1 MAHIDLAGKRALVM
15 GLGVHGGGIG
25 VARFLAKH
33 GARVTV
39 TDLKS
44 ADDLRESLDALA
56 DLPISFALGEHRAS
70 DFAQADMIVR
80 NPAVPRDHELL
91 QEAQARG
98 VPVEME
104 ISLFFQYCPAPITAV
119 TGTKGKTTTALLTG
133 AIYKAMDPR
142 AVVAGNLRVSA
153 LELLDQID
161 ATTPVVLELSSWQ
174 CEGLVTHKQ
183 SPHRACITNLH
194 VDHMNRYKDM
204 AEYAAA
210 KALIFAH
217 QQPGDVVVLN
227 ADQPQGRAWGTQAP
241 ARVIWFSRTQRLDGV
256 YVVGDEIVRQDG
268 ARIDTI
274 ARRSDLPLPGD
285 HNLENAL
292 AAAALGLD
300 AGASAQQIQ
309 AALRGFRGIPHH
321 MEIVRELN
329 GVRWINDSA
338 ATAPA
343 ATIAALKA
351 VGENIVWL
359 GGGTDKKLDFE
370 ALGRSASVRAR
381 HILLLEGD
389 AHYILDSMIRYAG
402 GGRKIYGRYKTL
414 ESIVQAAFEVAQPGD
429 TVLFSPACASFGM
442 FKNEFERGDKFRA
455 LVEALA

>member
-1 MAHIDLAGKRALVM
+1 M

-39 TDLKS
+39 TDLKG
-44 ADDLRESLDALA
+44 ADDLADSLAALA
-56 DLPISFALGEHRAS
+56 DLPITYVLGEHRAA
-70 DFAQADMIVR
+70 DFAQADLIVR
-80 NPAVPRDHELL
+80 NPAVPREHELL

-104 ISLFFQYCPAPITAV
+104 IGLFFKYCPAPITGI

-161 ATTPVVLELSSWQ
+161 ASTPVVLELSSWQ
-174 CEGLVTHKQ
+174 CEGLEAIRQ
-183 SPHRACITNLH
+183 SPQWACITNLH

-210 KALIFAH
+210 KALIFSY

-227 ADQPQGRAWGTQAP
+227 ADQAQGRAWGAQAP
-241 ARVIWFSRTQRLDGV
+241 GRVIWFSRAQRLDGV
-256 YVVGDEIVRQDG
+256 YAAGDEIVRQSGQQLDV
-268 ARIDTI
+268 I
-274 ARRSDLPLPGD
+274 AQRGDLPLPGD

-292 AAAALGLD
+292 AAVALGLD
-300 AGASAQQIQ
+300 AGASAEQIRT
-309 AALRGFRGIPHH
+309 ALRGFRGIPHH
-321 MEIVRELN
+321 MEFVRELN

-351 VGENIVWL
+351 TGENIVWL

-370 ALGRSASVRAR
+370 ALGRSAAVRAR
-381 HILLLEGD
+381 RILLLEGD
-389 AHYILDSMIRYAG
+389 AHYMLDSMIRYAG
-402 GGRKIYGRYKTL
+402 GGAKIFGRYQSL
-414 ESIVQAAFEVAQPGD
+414 DSIVQAAREVAQPGD

-442 FKNEFERGDKFRA
+442 FKNEFERGDQFRA
-455 LVEALA
+455 LVEALN